1 MKEMINIKNIGI
13 SVFGGLF
20 IAGIL
25 KLGVVFGIVMMLC
38 LFLLIP
44 GILRNI
50 QKEKMEY
57 KRFTDAC
64 VYLEQ
69 MEGAYRQRGKI
80 YQSLKD
86 TEKLFKDGD
95 MKDTLQRAL
104 REIEIEYTKP
114 DASKRAL
121 DIISEEYGCEQME
134 LFHDFLIRNETRGG
148 DYEKSIQILEKR
160 RNAWISITEQ
170 CRSEKKN
177 MMVSVILS
185 MITLFLTPEILL
197 FFLPKEM
204 NIMTQMAER
213 GLVVLNF
220 VLIFLL
226 FRRVMKKNAVNWLTE
241 VEERDEKEILKDY
254 EYIKNYDERKE
265 IVSSIKWAVIPMCI
279 TVVCY
284 AFTRSLVCFAIGIPI
299 TVLMLNQHKLEYS
312 QRKKQIEKEVERD
325 YPKWLF
331 EITLLMETES
341 VQGAIY
347 KSMENA
353 PKILQY
359 PLKEFSETLQ
369 MKPADP
375 DAYFEFLEIYDLPK
389 VHESMKILYSIS
401 KGLGGN
407 QEEQILQIIDKNN
420 EMTIQSEKIKNNNKI
435 AGIMVYMLYPVIPSG
450 MKMMADLGLILLTTY
465 GNIGTGL

>member
-1 MKEMINIKNIGI
+1 MKEIISIKNIGI

-25 KLGVVFGIVMMLC
+25 KLGVVFGIVVMIC

-44 GILRNI
+44 GILKNI

-185 MITLFLTPEILL
+185 MITLFLHRKY
-197 FFLPKEM
+197 FCFSF
-204 NIMTQMAER
+204 Q
-213 GLVVLNF
+213 
-220 VLIFLL
+220 
-226 FRRVMKKNAVNWLTE
+226 KK
-241 VEERDEKEILKDY
+241 
-254 EYIKNYDERKE
+254 
-265 IVSSIKWAVIPMCI
+265 
-279 TVVCY
+279 
-284 AFTRSLVCFAIGIPI
+284 
-299 TVLMLNQHKLEYS
+299 
-312 QRKKQIEKEVERD
+312 
-325 YPKWLF
+325 
-331 EITLLMETES
+331 
-341 VQGAIY
+341 
-347 KSMENA
+347 
-353 PKILQY
+353 
-359 PLKEFSETLQ
+359 
-369 MKPADP
+369 
-375 DAYFEFLEIYDLPK
+375 
-389 VHESMKILYSIS
+389 
-401 KGLGGN
+401 
-407 QEEQILQIIDKNN
+407 
-420 EMTIQSEKIKNNNKI
+420 
-435 AGIMVYMLYPVIPSG
+435 
-450 MKMMADLGLILLTTY
+450 
-465 GNIGTGL
+465 